1 MIHLISDLHLNPEH
15 PEVFDQFGEYLA
27 DLNAGE
33 DLYILGDLFEYW
45 LGDDAVDFLGH
56 AEAQQLLRSLS
67 NRGVKVFFL
76 SGNRDFLVGEK
87 FADECGI
94 QLIADEHILKVGQ
107 QQVLLMHGDSLCTD
121 DLSHQK
127 FRAMVRSPGWQ
138 KTFLE
143 KTIAERD
150 GLAKLAR
157 YHSEDGKAQK
167 NMEIMDVNPEAVRET
182 IAQHDVEILIHG
194 HTHRPAIHRI
204 ECREVAYRVVLG
216 DWTPKP
222 SWIQLTEEG
231 LILAFS
237 DSVQRLYF

>member
-1 MIHLISDLHLNPEH
+1 MIHLISDLHLSPEH
-15 PEVFDQFGEYLA
+15 PEVFNQFDEYLA

-56 AEAQQLLRSLS
+56 NGAQQLLRSLS
-67 NRGVKVFFL
+67 NRGVRVFFL
-76 SGNRDFLVGEK
+76 SGNRDFLLGEK

-107 QQVLLMHGDSLCTD
+107 RQVLLMHGDSLCTD

-127 FRAMVRSPGWQ
+127 FRAMVRSPDWQ

-157 YHSEDGKAQK
+157 YRSEDGKAQK
-167 NMEIMDVNPEAVRET
+167 SMEIMDVNPETARET
-182 IAQHDVEILIHG
+182 IARHDVEILIHG

-204 ECREVAYRVVLG
+204 EGPKAAYRVVLG
-216 DWTPKP
+216 DWSPRP
-222 SWIQLTEEG
+222 SSIQLNEEG
-231 LILAFS
+231 LVLAFS
-237 DSVQRLYF
+237 DSVQRLDF

>member
-1 MIHLISDLHLNPEH
+1 MIHLISDLHLSPEH
-15 PEVFDQFGEYLA
+15 PEVFNQFGEYLA
-27 DLNAGE
+27 DLNAERIFIFWEISLSTG
-33 DLYILGDLFEYW
+33 L
-45 LGDDAVDFLGH
+45 VMTPSTFLSTTRRNNFS
-56 AEAQQLLRSLS
+56 RSIS
-67 NRGVKVFFL
+67 NRGVRVFFL

-94 QLIADEHILKVGQ
+94 QLISDEHILKVGQ
-107 QQVLLMHGDSLCTD
+107 RQVLLMHGDSLCID

-127 FRAMVRSPGWQ
+127 FRAMVRSPSWQ

-143 KTIAERD
+143 KTIVERD

-167 NMEIMDVNPEAVRET
+167 SMEIMDVNPEEVRKT
-182 IAQHDVEILIHG
+182 IAHHDVEILIHG

-204 ECREVAYRVVLG
+204 EGREAAYRVVLG

-231 LILAFS
+231 VVLAFS
-237 DSVQRLYF
+237 DSVQRLHF